1 MIRGGGGARQGA
13 VAARGDGRRA
23 TTATGGA
30 RRVAATMARCVC
42 CSAWMEDNGA
52 GRGTARGLYPR
63 KIFSPG
69 L

>member
-1 MIRGGGGARQGA
+1 MIRGRGGAR
-13 VAARGDGRRA
+13 RRA

-30 RRVAATMARCVC
+30 RRVAVTMAQDDVFVVPRLD
-42 CSAWMEDNGA
+42 EDNGA

-63 KIFSPG
+63 KIFSPS